1 MKIAFLP
8 GSCVPFDGATLQ
20 HRPLGGTETAVI
32 RLAEALDRLGHKVFV
47 FTQIESPQLTKPLY
61 LPYRALHDLGEVD
74 VVIAVRELRPLF
86 SGLKSKARYFWTG
99 DSYDQLQHLG
109 LGDRRVI
116 RSLTA
121 LLAVSNWQADR
132 LCAISGFPRD
142 KSYIL
147 KNGFASELFSSGQAA
162 PAQQRTPNKLVYTST
177 PYRGLAH
184 LIPIFPK
191 IRAEVPEAELHVFS
205 SMKVYEATGA
215 TNSHADRQF
224 EPTFRKLEQLPGVTL
239 HGSVKQAALAQ
250 QLSSSSLFVYPNTF
264 EETSCIAA
272 IEAMAAGL
280 PVITSRRGALP
291 ETVSDAGIFIEG
303 DPRSEEYRKLFVSAA
318 VNVLKDPRA
327 WQQLHERAVARASL
341 MTWDTIAHSLAERL
355 IVDVRQSTTS
365 PAII

>member
-61 LPYRALHDLGEVD
+61 LPYRALNDLGEVD
-74 VVIAVRELRPLF
+74 VVIAVRELLPLF
-86 SGLKSKARYFWTG
+86 AGLKSKARYFWTG

-109 LGDRRVI
+109 LGDRRII
-116 RSLTA
+116 RTLTA

-142 KSYIL
+142 RSYIL
-147 KNGFASELFSSGQAA
+147 RNGFAPELFA
-162 PAQQRTPNKLVYTST
+162 PTQKRIPSKLVYTST

-191 IRAEVPEAELHVFS
+191 IREQVPEAELHIYS
-205 SMKVYEATGA
+205 SMKVYEATG
-215 TNSHADRQF
+215 TKNSQADRQF
-224 EPTFRKLEQLPGVTL
+224 DPIFRKLEQLPGVTL
-239 HGSVKQAALAQ
+239 HGSVKQAELAQ
-250 QLSSSSLFVYPNTF
+250 ELSSSSLFAYPNTF
-264 EETSCIAA
+264 EETSCIAS
-272 IEAMAAGL
+272 IEALGAGL

-291 ETVSDAGIFIEG
+291 ETIGDAGVFIEG
-303 DPRSEEYRKLFVSAA
+303 DPQSEEYRQQFISAS
-318 VNVLKDPRA
+318 VNVLKDHNA
-327 WQQLHERAVARASL
+327 WEQLHERALARASL
-341 MTWDTIAHSLAERL
+341 MTWDKIAASFEKRLLADL
-355 IVDVRQSTTS
+355 HVSAVA
-365 PAII
+365 PAIL

>member
-61 LPYRALHDLGEVD
+61 LPYRALQDLGEVD
-74 VVIAVRELRPLF
+74 VVIAVRELLPLF

-142 KSYIL
+142 RSYIL
-147 KNGFASELFSSGQAA
+147 RNGFASELFTSV
-162 PAQQRTPNKLVYTST
+162 QQRSPNRLVYTST

-191 IRAEVPEAELHVFS
+191 IREEVPEAELHVYS
-205 SMKVYEATGA
+205 SMKVYETTGA
-215 TNSHADRQF
+215 KDSHSDRQF
-224 EPTFRKLEQLPGVTL
+224 EPIFRKLGQLPGVTL
-239 HGSVKQAALAQ
+239 HGSIKQAELAHE
-250 QLSSSSLFVYPNTF
+250 LSSSSLFVYPNTF
-264 EETSCIAA
+264 EETSCIAS
-272 IEAMAAGL
+272 IEALAAGL

-291 ETVSDAGIFIEG
+291 ETVSDAGMFIEG
-303 DPRSEEYRKLFVSAA
+303 DPQSAEYRKLFVSAA
-318 VNVLKDPRA
+318 VNVLKDTKA
-327 WQQLHERAVARASL
+327 WQQLHERALARASL

-355 IVDVRQSTTS
+355 IADSHQSTTS
-365 PAII
+365 SAII